1 MSCHELS
8 TLRRA
13 GSCFLFQQLDFGLGL
28 QRKPATA
35 SLDDSHGR
43 AFLLEASPEQD
54 QSRFEIV
61 F

>member
-1 MSCHELS
+1 
-8 TLRRA
+8 LRRA
-13 GSCFLFQQLDFGLGL
+13 GSSLLFQEIDRCIGFE
-28 QRKPATA
+28 RKPATA

-43 AFLLEASPEQD
+43 AFLLEASSEQD